1 MADASPEMQ
10 SLLTRWRTETD
21 FTARDAI
28 LEEILDSGMFPEEDE
43 RVLEESAGL
52 YPDIEDPGFL
62 PKLMRK
68 REYLESKQ
76 TSIAEQAA
84 EPPRIS
90 EEFELTPTQRFVS
103 RFLNPRTPYRGAL
116 LFHGVGVGKTC
127 AAITVAES
135 YLEAFPSRKVFI
147 IAPRNIQEGFKRTIF
162 DSSEETLVM
171 GKKGGLNHH
180 RGCTGD
186 VYLNLTGASVEES
199 REKIVSKV
207 NRAIR
212 DRYTFF
218 GYTSFYNYIMDLI
231 KTVSNITD
239 PEKFE
244 QAKKE
249 VLRTEF
255 SNRVVI
261 IDEVHNLRDNPL
273 EDDMDASDDTADES
287 TEAKAGKKLT
297 PYLREV
303 LDIAEGTSLL
313 LMTATPMFNTFVE
326 IVFLLNLLLT
336 NDKLAKL
343 RPEDIFDIK
352 GQEFLEGGQKLLG
365 RVASQYISF
374 MRGENPLTFPLR
386 LQPQGPA
393 KIRRWPSRTPKGELI
408 DPRERTGAINLPCY
422 QCFFDK
428 PTEILYKRYA
438 DAILGGRAKS
448 EEDTMVY
455 GMGITNMEVF
465 TQAGNW
471 IFPGDEDT
479 DFYDR
484 IRQQGFENTF
494 TREKRQGQICFSV
507 IDEDL
512 GAGWLLESQL
522 NKSSAKT
529 RELIRRLNKCQGVAF
544 VYSRFVA
551 AGALSIALAL
561 EANGY
566 TAYGRD
572 VGYLVEGNQ
581 HPDGRQC
588 ALCPLKEKGHGVR
601 PAADGVAEHKF
612 IPAKYILLTGSPELS
627 PDNTGMI
634 NASREPKNADG
645 SQVKVIIGSQIAGEG
660 LDLRFVREV
669 FVFDSWY
676 HLNKLEQVVGRGIRN
691 RSHMLLTEEKRNC
704 TVTLL
709 TNSYTQSPE
718 IETVD
723 LYTYRIAL
731 NKAMFVGE
739 VTRVLKEYAIDC
751 TLNRDAIVVKD
762 LDTMDVRDS
771 QGVVREDQDLNDV
784 PQSALCDWLETCEY
798 ECKKGDGEPMPPIP
812 SLQEQDSSTYDE
824 YTARLQLSKI
834 RAHIQDRII
843 KGTPFVT
850 FETLEKEFQTI
861 PRPLLVSLL
870 NQIIDQKDMK
880 IRTPNGDGR
889 IVLRNGYYLFQ
900 PDSFKDTTIP
910 IAIRTA
916 IVPVPRDIY
925 EPRVVEPTRKV
936 VTAAAVEAAA
946 EDSEELWI
954 EVVTWTESIRAGTA
968 GAAIPQSV
976 LNEVNKLKES
986 EGIEKAQKEKLDMI
1000 LYVYENI
1007 KANEEV
1013 RGRFADVVMDYM
1025 WDEFLTTATQRELL
1039 SSGWEDPTIQKV
1051 ARDAF
1056 WEYEDTMYM
1065 RLVNS
1070 ATNTIEY
1077 LCLDGASGTVAEC
1090 PRAIAE
1096 VLARETGAD
1105 PLLQSPIDIRYTGF
1119 EYGFINYNPKKKKL
1133 VFKKGK
1139 PPMPRGKVGRG
1150 SECSINAG
1158 TTYELKLLERF
1169 GGVLGKAGGS
1179 TLGMTA
1185 EDLGRKP
1192 IKNSVRVCTV
1202 SDLVLRYMDLVTA
1215 EGKRWFY
1222 RPLESKLHGHP
1233 LR

>member
-1 MADASPEMQ
+1 MADASPENQ

-21 FTARDAI
+21 FTVRDAI
-28 LEEILDSGMFPEEDE
+28 LKEILDSGMFPEEDE
-43 RVLEESAGL
+43 TQLEGEAGL

-76 TSIAEQAA
+76 QPLAEQAA
-84 EPPRIS
+84 EPPRS
-90 EEFELTPTQRFVS
+90 AEEFELTPTQRFVS

-135 YLEAFPSRKVFI
+135 FLEAFPSRKVFI
-147 IAPRNIQEGFKRTIF
+147 IAPRNIQDGFKRTIF
-162 DSSEETLVM
+162 DSSEEALIL

-186 VYLNLTGASVEES
+186 VYLNLTGTSTEEN
-199 REKIVSKV
+199 RDKIITKV
-207 NRAIR
+207 NRAVR

-218 GYTSFYNYIMDLI
+218 GYTSFYNYIMDIL
-231 KTVSNITD
+231 KTVSTISD

-249 VLRTEF
+249 VLRAEF
-255 SNRVVI
+255 SNRVII
-261 IDEVHNLRDNPL
+261 IDEAHNLRDNPL
-273 EDDMDASDDTADES
+273 EEDTEASDDTGDES
-287 TEAKAGKKLT
+287 AEAKAGKKLT

-303 LDIAEGTSLL
+303 LDLAEGTCLL
-313 LMTATPMFNTFVE
+313 LMTATPMFNNFVE

-343 RPEDIFDIK
+343 RPEDIFDVK
-352 GQEFLEGGQKLLG
+352 GQEFLDGGQKLLG

-374 MRGENPLTFPLR
+374 MRGENPLTFPVR

-393 KIRRWPSRTPKGELI
+393 RIRSWPSRSPKGELI
-408 DPRERTGAINLPCY
+408 DPRERSGAVHLPCY

-428 PTEILYKRYA
+428 PTELFYKKNA
-438 DAILGGRAKS
+438 DAILGGRARD
-448 EEDTMVY
+448 EEDTTVY

-494 TREKRQGQICFSV
+494 NREKRAGQICFSV

-512 GAGWLLESQL
+512 GAGWLLESEL
-522 NKSSAKT
+522 NKSSGKC
-529 RELIRRLNKCQGVAF
+529 REVIRRVNRCQGVTF

-551 AGALSIALAL
+551 AGALAIALAL

-572 VGYLVEGNQ
+572 IGYLVEGNQ

-588 ALCPLKEKGHGVR
+588 ALCPRKEKGHGVQ
-601 PAADGVAEHKF
+601 PEAEGVKEHKF

-627 PDNTGMI
+627 PDNPGMI
-634 NASREPKNADG
+634 NAARDPKNVDG

-669 FVFDSWY
+669 LVFDSWY
-676 HLNKLEQVVGRGIRN
+676 HLNKLEQIVGRGIRN
-691 RSHMLLTEEKRNC
+691 RSHMLLPEEKRNC

-709 TNSYTQSPE
+709 TNSYTQTPAF
-718 IETVD
+718 ETVD

-739 VTRVLKEYAIDC
+739 VTRVLKEHAIDC
-751 TLNRDAIVVKD
+751 TLNKDAIIVKD
-762 LDTMDVRDS
+762 LDSMDVRDS
-771 QGVVREDQDLNDV
+771 QGVIRPDQDINDV
-784 PQSALCDWLETCEY
+784 PQTALCDWLETCEY
-798 ECKKGDGEPMPPIP
+798 ECKKGDGEPMPPLP
-812 SLQEQDSSTYDE
+812 PLAEQDSSTYDE
-824 YTARLQLSKI
+824 YTARLQLGKI
-834 RAHIQDRII
+834 RAHLQDRII

-850 FETLEKEFQTI
+850 FEVLEKEFQTI
-861 PRPLLVSLL
+861 PRPLLVNLL
-870 NQIIDQKDMK
+870 NQIIEQKDMK

-900 PDSFKDTTIP
+900 PDTFRDTTIP

-916 IVPVPRDIY
+916 IAPTPRDMY
-925 EPRVVEPTRKV
+925 EPRVVEKPQKV
-936 VTAAAVEAAA
+936 VTAAAVAAAA
-946 EDSEELWI
+946 EDSEELWE
-954 EVVTWTESIRAGTA
+954 EVKGWVENIRSGRAGA
-968 GAAIPQSV
+968 VVPQS
-976 LNEVNKLKES
+976 LLTEVNKLRDS
-986 EGIEKAQKEKLDMI
+986 QGIEKAQKERLDMI
-1000 LYVYENI
+1000 LYIYESI
-1007 KANEEV
+1007 KGDEEV
-1013 RGRFADVVMDYM
+1013 RQAFADVVLDYM

-1039 SSGWEDPTIQKV
+1039 STSWEDPVIQKV

-1056 WEYEDTMYM
+1056 WEYEENMYM

-1070 ATNTIEY
+1070 ATNEIEY
-1077 LCLDGASGTVAEC
+1077 LCLDGASGRVAPC
-1090 PRAIAE
+1090 ARAIAE
-1096 VLARETGAD
+1096 VLSRETEVD
-1105 PLLQSPIDIRYTGF
+1105 PLLQRPIDVRYTGF
-1119 EYGFINYNPKKKKL
+1119 EYGFINFNPKKKKL

-1158 TTYELKLLERF
+1158 TTYELKLLVRF
-1169 GGVLGKAGGS
+1169 GGVLAKGGKN
-1179 TLGMTA
+1179 TLGMT
-1185 EDLGRKP
+1185 EEELGRRS

-1202 SDLVLRYMDLVTA
+1202 SDLVLRYMDLVKA

-1222 RPLESKLHGHP
+1222 RALESKLHGHP

>member
-1 MADASPEMQ
+1 MADASPENQ
-10 SLLTRWRTETD
+10 DLLTRWRTERD

-28 LEEILDSGMFPEEDE
+28 LEEILESGMFPEKDE
-43 RVLEESAGL
+43 EVLEENAGL

-76 TSIAEQAA
+76 SPLAEQAT
-84 EPPRIS
+84 EPPRS
-90 EEFELTPTQRFVS
+90 TEEFELTPTQRFVS

-135 YLEAFPSRKVFI
+135 FLDAFPSRKVYI
-147 IAPRNIQEGFKRTIF
+147 IAPRNIQEGFRRTIF
-162 DSSEETLVM
+162 DSSPESLILS
-171 GKKGGLNHH
+171 KKAGNHH

-186 VYLNLTGASVEES
+186 VYLNITGTYGEED
-199 REKIVSKV
+199 RDKVVTKV

-231 KTVSNITD
+231 ASIGKFTD
-239 PEKFE
+239 ADQFEK
-244 QAKKE
+244 AKKE
-249 VLRTEF
+249 ILRNEF
-255 SNRVVI
+255 SNRVII
-261 IDEVHNLRDNPL
+261 IDEAHNLRDNPL
-273 EDDMDASDDTADES
+273 EDDADASDDTADES

-303 LDIAEGTSLL
+303 LDISEGTTLL
-313 LMTATPMFNTFVE
+313 LMTATPMFNSFVE

-352 GQEFLEGGQKLLG
+352 GQEFLQGGQKLLG

-386 LQPQGPA
+386 LKPEGPA
-393 KIRRWPSRTPKGELI
+393 KIRRWPSKTPKNELI
-408 DPRERTGAINLPCY
+408 NPGERAGAINLPCY
-422 QCFFDK
+422 QCFFDVS
-428 PTEILYKRYA
+428 TEKLYKRYA
-438 DAILGGRAKS
+438 DAILGGRAQG
-448 EEDTMVY
+448 EDDTTIY

-471 IFPGDEDT
+471 IFPGEEET

-494 TREKRQGQICFSV
+494 SREKQQGLICFRSTN
-507 IDEDL
+507 EDL
-512 GAGWLLESQL
+512 GAGWLLEEQL
-522 NKSSAKT
+522 NKASAKT
-529 RELIRRLNKCQGVAF
+529 RELIRRVNKCQGVSF

-551 AGALSIALAL
+551 AGALAIALAL

-572 VGYLVEGNQ
+572 IGYLVEGNQ

-588 ALCPLKEKGHGVR
+588 ALCPLKERGHGLQ
-601 PAADGVAEHKF
+601 PASEGIAEHKF
-612 IPAKYILLTGSPELS
+612 TPAKYILLTGSPELS

-634 NASREPKNADG
+634 NAARDPKNVDG
-645 SQVKVIIGSQIAGEG
+645 SQVKVILGSQIAGEG

-676 HLNKLEQVVGRGIRN
+676 HLNKLEQIVGRGIRN
-691 RSHMLLTEEKRNC
+691 RSHMLLKEEKRNC

-709 TNSYTQSPE
+709 TNSYTQSPDV
-718 IETVD
+718 ETVD
-723 LYTYRIAL
+723 LYTYRTAL
-731 NKAMFVGE
+731 NKARFVGE
-739 VTRVLKEYAIDC
+739 VTRVLKEHAIDC
-751 TLNRDAIVVKD
+751 TLNKDAIIIKD

-771 QGVVREDQDLNDV
+771 QGVLREDQDINDT
-784 PQSALCDWLETCEY
+784 PYTALCDWLETCEY

-812 SLQEQDSSTYDE
+812 ELVDQDSSTYDE
-824 YTARLQLSKI
+824 YTARLQLGKI
-834 RAHIQDRII
+834 KTHLQERIA

-861 PRPLLVSLL
+861 PRPLLANLL
-870 NQIIDQKDMK
+870 NQIIEQKDM
-880 IRTPNGDGR
+880 IIHTANGDGK
-889 IVLRNGYYLFQ
+889 IVYRNGYYLFQ
-900 PDSFKDTTIP
+900 PEAFRDTTIP

-916 IVPVPRDIY
+916 SIPVPRDVY
-925 EPRVVEPTRKV
+925 EPRSVEISKKAT
-936 VTAAAVEAAA
+936 TAAASAAST
-946 EDSEELWI
+946 EDSEELW
-954 EVVTWTESIRAGTA
+954 EQAKLWTESIRAGTA
-968 GAAIPQSV
+968 GPLIPQT
-976 LNEVNKLKES
+976 LMNEVNKLKES

-1000 LYVYENI
+1000 LYMYENI
-1007 KANEEV
+1007 KTNEEV
-1013 RGRFADVVMDYM
+1013 RGKFADVVLEYM
-1025 WDEFLTTATQRELL
+1025 WDEFLTLATQRELL
-1039 SSGWEDPTIQKV
+1039 STQWEDPILQKT

-1056 WEYEDTMYM
+1056 WEYEEAMYM
-1065 RLVNS
+1065 RLVNG
-1070 ATNTIEY
+1070 ATNQIEY
-1077 LCLDGASGTVAEC
+1077 LCLDGASGTVTAC

-1105 PLLQSPIDIRYTGF
+1105 PLLQRPIDVRYTGF
-1119 EYGFINYNPKKKKL
+1119 EYGFINHNPKKKKL
-1133 VFKKGK
+1133 VFKKGR
-1139 PPMPRGKVGRG
+1139 PPMPRGKISRG

-1169 GGVLGKAGGS
+1169 GEVLGKAGGD

-1185 EDLGRKP
+1185 EELGSRP

-1202 SDLVLRYMDLVTA
+1202 SDLVLRYMDFIKSD
-1215 EGKRWFY
+1215 GKRWFY
-1222 RPLESKLHGHP
+1222 RALESKLHGHP